1 MNQTHVIER
10 AFEIAEQDHACLKVS
25 DVREALAR
33 EGYTISDL
41 MHLEGWSIR
50 EQLRRRMRAR
60 GSRVVSHIE
69 FAESRP

>member
-10 AFEIAEQDHACLKVS
+10 AFEIAEREHACLKVS
-25 DVREALAR
+25 DVREALSR

-50 EQLRRRMRAR
+50 EQLRRRMKAR
-60 GSRVVSHIE
+60 GAPAVRRVE
-69 FAESRP
+69 LAERRA

>member
-60 GSRVVSHIE
+60 GSRVVGRFE

>member
-10 AFEIAEQDHACLKVS
+10 AFEIAEQNQACLKVS

-41 MHLEGWSIR
+41 MHLEGWNIR
-50 EQLRRRMRAR
+50 EQLRRRIRAR
-60 GSRVVSHIE
+60 GAVAVRRVE
-69 FAESRP
+69 LAESQP